1 VSRTGNKLHNCH
13 ALGTAL
19 HPKAAKTV
27 RCAKRR
33 EADIGNIRERCDKE
47 ARRFSFAFV
56 QGISGTGHYDFPAA

>member
-1 VSRTGNKLHNCH
+1 VSRTGNKLHNCN

-19 HPKAAKTV
+19 HPKAAQTV
-27 RCAKRR
+27 RC
-33 EADIGNIRERCDKE
+33 DKA